1 MAGIGFELRKV
12 ITKGG
17 LGSFIK
23 AAFSGVMIVAGP
35 WLLSIV
41 GITLVR
47 QFIDRF
53 AGGGMLFTS
62 TVIYSYAW
70 SLVIFGGIHLIYT
83 RIVADLLFVNEYGE
97 ASGSLVFFIV
107 LISAASLAI
116 TIPIYFSFEAPVANH
131 LLYRAAAILLFLAI
145 NIVWVLMIF
154 ITLLRRYLLILL
166 IYAGGIA
173 LAVGLVRLLS
183 ENYGLEGA
191 LLGFAL
197 GHLSIAVSLSL
208 LAFLSHHPKK
218 IRKGWSNLRTYVTR
232 FSTLLATGY
241 FYNWAIW
248 VDKIIFWYTRG
259 ESVSGTIFS
268 LYEAYDVA
276 VYMANLSMI
285 PGLVYFV
292 IISETSFYV
301 QLRKF
306 LLSLSKGTLIE
317 IQRRK
322 RMLLL
327 GVRSHL
333 GQQALFQGI
342 FTVSLL
348 FLAPFLAGLF
358 GPGVA
363 TPTTIQIVL
372 VGVFIHF
379 LALTVMNYHFYFEFF
394 NHALIMSMLFF
405 AVNAGVSV
413 LMAFDYLPFIPGI
426 GYGAG
431 GFCAAV
437 YSYTAIQTSGKKFDR
452 RILAKSSGV

>member
-12 ITKGG
+12 ITSGG
-17 LGSFIK
+17 LSSFIK

-41 GITLVR
+41 GITLIR

-70 SLVIFGGIHLIYT
+70 SLVLFGGLHLIYT
-83 RIVADLLFVNEYGE
+83 RIVADLLFVNKHAE

-107 LISAASLAI
+107 LISAAALAI
-116 TIPIYFSFEAPVANH
+116 TVPVYLSFEAPVENQR
-131 LLYRAAAILLFLAI
+131 LYRIAAILLFLAI

-166 IYAGGIA
+166 IYAGGIV
-173 LAVGLVRLLS
+173 LAVGLVRVLS
-183 ENYGLEGA
+183 EKYGLEGA

-197 GHLSIAVSLSL
+197 GHVSIAFFLAL
-208 LAFLSHHPKK
+208 LAFLSHRPKE
-218 IRKGWSNLRTYVTR
+218 IGKGWSNLKSYVSR

-248 VDKIIFWYTRG
+248 ADKIIFWYTKG
-259 ESVSGTIFS
+259 ESVPGTIFR
-268 LYEAYDVA
+268 LYEAYDIA

-292 IISETSFYV
+292 IVSETSFYI

-306 LLSLSKGTLIE
+306 LLTLSKGTLVE

-322 RMLLL
+322 RMLLV
-327 GVRSHL
+327 GVRSHVRH
-333 GQQALFQGI
+333 QALFQGI
-342 FTVSLL
+342 FTTSLIL
-348 FLAPFLAGLF
+348 LAPALALFF
-358 GPGVA
+358 GPGVVSPS
-363 TPTTIQIVL
+363 TFRIVL
-372 VGVFIHF
+372 VGVFLHF

-394 NHALIMSMLFF
+394 NHALILSMLFF
-405 AVNAGVSV
+405 AVNSAISL
-413 LMAFDYLPFIPGI
+413 LMAFDLLPFIPGI

-431 GFCAAV
+431 GLCAAV
-437 YSYTAIQTSGKKFDR
+437 YSYAAIQRSGKKFDR
-452 RILAKSSGV
+452 LILAKSSGV